1 MNRKN
6 RSKYELKRDSFSD
19 RICDDLCEVLLKN
32 LSFEDKICFE
42 CVSKQFQRC
51 VFVKQNILEI
61 SNKKDNNN
69 KLNKLLLKSE
79 NTSNERQ
86 IDLTA
91 FESVLKKCKYINKIM
106 ISFDLKLSA
115 DKVLQLIA
123 QNCENLK
130 SIDFNFI
137 NISQNTLIEFAD
149 KCGQKLECIQF
160 LQRDFNKSYK
170 TLLNS
175 CTNLL
180 SLTAVKLSEFVIE
193 DKKIFKRLT
202 KISLICL
209 ISETQLLDNFF
220 SQYKNTVKR
229 FGIISGLNN
238 TLDENTINA
247 LIKQISRFEKLE
259 ELYLEFNFMKGFNLS
274 FAQNMKTIANQCKKI
289 KRLSIHSIINNSLF
303 GSEIFR
309 SINNFE
315 SLKDLNLN
323 IYHTLCN
330 CGTEGI
336 SVQYIKDCKLLTHLV
351 LNYPKLN
358 DNFFTDIE
366 LYLPKL
372 KFLCIYA
379 NIITDKT
386 LHSLSKLKN
395 LCLIQ
400 VNSLRPNQSFSSV
413 TDIGV
418 CHLINNCPT
427 IKSIRFNRRPNITL
441 ETIEALIGLA
451 LEKPRIYFSHFFGSF
466 KEENNEEFEE
476 KFQNL
481 IKSLPKNIEIK
492 F

>member
-1 MNRKN
+1 
-6 RSKYELKRDSFSD
+6 
-19 RICDDLCEVLLKN
+19 
-32 LSFEDKICFE
+32 
-42 CVSKQFQRC
+42 
-51 VFVKQNILEI
+51 
-61 SNKKDNNN
+61 
-69 KLNKLLLKSE
+69 
-79 NTSNERQ
+79 
-86 IDLTA
+86 
-91 FESVLKKCKYINKIM
+91 
-106 ISFDLKLSA
+106 
-115 DKVLQLIA
+115 
-123 QNCENLK
+123 
-130 SIDFNFI
+130 
-137 NISQNTLIEFAD
+137 LIEFAD

-315 SLKDLNLN
+315 SLKYLNLN

-379 NIITDKT
+379 NNITDKT

>member
-1 MNRKN
+1 
-6 RSKYELKRDSFSD
+6 
-19 RICDDLCEVLLKN
+19 
-32 LSFEDKICFE
+32 
-42 CVSKQFQRC
+42 
-51 VFVKQNILEI
+51 
-61 SNKKDNNN
+61 
-69 KLNKLLLKSE
+69 
-79 NTSNERQ
+79 
-86 IDLTA
+86 
-91 FESVLKKCKYINKIM
+91 
-106 ISFDLKLSA
+106 
-115 DKVLQLIA
+115 
-123 QNCENLK
+123 
-130 SIDFNFI
+130 
-137 NISQNTLIEFAD
+137 
-149 KCGQKLECIQF
+149 
-160 LQRDFNKSYK
+160 
-170 TLLNS
+170 
-175 CTNLL
+175 
-180 SLTAVKLSEFVIE
+180 
-193 DKKIFKRLT
+193 
-202 KISLICL
+202 
-209 ISETQLLDNFF
+209 LDNFF

-315 SLKDLNLN
+315 SLKYLNLN